1 MKCSGSLLAICVTHC
16 QTNQYTLTWL
26 LLPLVLFQGHA
37 KSNHLRLGDLFRWT
51 TQHTHQGQQ
60 VVWHEANQSTQ
71 QSMLNETSNQHKVHF
86 IFVWSNLLFD
96 VCHEWHVSGAT
107 LLVWHHQS
115 LEDCD
120 NPESEWVKGHSRYNI
135 LTAPHEP
142 YNIAW
147 IEVWCTDC
155 THLCLGQKHAVH
167 LCVPC
172 PSTQQ
177 RPPAGYHYRTP
188 SHIHSS
194 SVGLWRDLKPS
205 PAPTDMNGG
214 SAYIGCCDWT
224 HRHTLQTQ
232 TDMTPPLRMQC
243 PTVQVVGC
251 HGLVSAPIA
260 QWKCQTFQVF
270 VLAPVASSLTQST
283 HPTHVAYCPQQ
294 QQHVQLW
301 AVVHSRC
308 DEEKP

>member
-1 MKCSGSLLAICVTHC
+1 MKQINQLNRVCSMRPA
-16 QTNQYTLTWL
+16 TNTRYTLFLYDQICYLMFVMSGT
-26 LLPLVLFQGHA
+26 LVVPPFLSGITKVWRTVITKGLSSQVCGQCT
-37 KSNHLRLGDLFRWT
+37 LGC
-51 TQHTHQGQQ
+51 TH
-60 VVWHEANQSTQ
+60 S
-71 QSMLNETSNQHKVHF
+71 
-86 IFVWSNLLFD
+86 
-96 VCHEWHVSGAT
+96 
-107 LLVWHHQS
+107 
-115 LEDCD
+115 
-120 NPESEWVKGHSRYNI
+120 ESEWVKGHSRYNI

-224 HRHTLQTQ
+224 HRHTRQTQ

-260 QWKCQTFQVF
+260 QWRCQTFQVF
-270 VLAPVASSLTQST
+270 VLAPVASSLTQPT